1 MGIVQRRGR
10 LRQRAEH
17 WRQELNIVAAST
29 ALSAGSL
36 SGGNQQKVVF
46 AKWLEAEPSVV
57 LLDDP
62 SRGVDMGAKE
72 DMHAIIAQMAASRKV
87 VLYTSS
93 DLEEMAK
100 VCDRVVVFFAGR
112 AVGELTSQKLSEH
125 GLLESINVGA
135 VGVVA

>member
-1 MGIVQRRGR
+1 M
-10 LRQRAEH
+10 
-17 WRQELNIVAAST
+17 
-29 ALSAGSL
+29 
-36 SGGNQQKVVF
+36 
-46 AKWLEAEPSVV
+46 V

-112 AVGELTSQKLSEH
+112 AVGELTSEKLSEH

-135 VGVVA
+135 VSVVG

>member
-1 MGIVQRRGR
+1 VG
-10 LRQRAEH
+10 
-17 WRQELNIVAAST
+17 
-29 ALSAGSL
+29 
-36 SGGNQQKVVF
+36 
-46 AKWLEAEPSVV
+46 
-57 LLDDP
+57 LD
-62 SRGVDMGAKE
+62 
-72 DMHAIIAQMAASRKV
+72 
-87 VLYTSS
+87 TSS